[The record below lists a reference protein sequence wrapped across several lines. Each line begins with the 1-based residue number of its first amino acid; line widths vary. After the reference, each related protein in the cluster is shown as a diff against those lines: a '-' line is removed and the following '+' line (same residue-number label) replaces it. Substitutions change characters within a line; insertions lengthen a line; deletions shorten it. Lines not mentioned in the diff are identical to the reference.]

1 MVRIHEGSKLKLFL
15 FLGYRLAKIRETSTL
30 CIIDMLE
37 LQQAIKDI
45 ELRNFL
51 SAEDVAAIDRE
62 SENLDFLE
70 GPHNSTFESSLC
82 DKVHSYVCEHFDH
95 VIGYHGCRCADERS
109 YSLKGI
115 MPSDRD
121 REIKHAREIFKGL
134 DVEKGLQNL
143 GNGDPGTVGI
153 LFSPD
158 TRSCYLGGSEFLR
171 QVAGGIGTDEAQKR
185 LKASGIPT
193 LIRCKLPIDTKTTNK
208 DKFNDPSV
216 GFLYSYFLLR
226 RLVATRTAEGYNFVG
241 GVTILGG
248 IPPSGILRIE
258 NALTMTAQ
266 N

>member
-1 MVRIHEGSKLKLFL
+1 MLH
-15 FLGYRLAKIRETSTL
+15 T
-30 CIIDMLE
+30 IDMLE

-45 ELRNFL
+45 ELRDFL
-51 SAEDVAAIDRE
+51 SAEDVAEIDRE
-62 SENLDFLE
+62 SENLDFL
-70 GPHNSTFESSLC
+70 GGYHNSAFESSLC

-109 YSLKGI
+109 YWIKGI

-121 REIKHAREIFKGL
+121 RQIELAREIFKDL
-134 DVEKGLQNL
+134 DVEKGFLNL

-153 LFSPD
+153 LFSSD

-171 QVAGGIGTDEAQKR
+171 QIAGGIGTDEAQER
-185 LKASGIPT
+185 LKAYGIPT
-193 LIRCKLPIDTKTTNK
+193 LIRCKLPIDVKTTNK

-216 GFLYSYFLLR
+216 GFLYSRFLLR
-226 RLVATRTAEGYNFVG
+226 RLVATRTAGGYDFVGGVTNLG

-258 NALTMTAQ
+258 KIEGIL
-266 N
+266 